1 MKNVKFVDLHKQHAP
16 IIGELKAAALKVI
29 DDGNYIGGEEVK
41 LFEKE
46 MAEWLG
52 VREVVG
58 VSCATS
64 GLATTIR
71 ALGVGPGDEVITTVH
86 TAIPTAEAIT
96 LAGGKIVFCDIE
108 EGGYLIDVTQIEKLI
123 TPKTKVLIPVH
134 LYGEPVDMDA
144 IMAIAE
150 KHHLKVLEDCAQSQG
165 ATWKGRKLG
174 TIGDAAVFS
183 FFPSKNLGGFGDG
196 GALTIRDPEA
206 MKFARMY
213 SNHGR
218 ISKYFHQLE
227 GTNSRL
233 DTIQAALLRVCLPHL
248 DKWNAARR
256 QAASWYQSGLQGI
269 PEIKIMPRVQAGGE
283 HVYHVYV
290 IVVPDRDALG
300 EYLKEQGIASG
311 VHYPH
316 ALNVQPAYAYLKQG
330 YGSFPRA
337 EYACEHML
345 SLPMSPVLEKEEV
358 DYVCDR
364 IRTYF
369 KRH

>member
-1 MKNVKFVDLHKQHAP
+1 MKTVKFVDLQKQHAP
-16 IIGELKAAALKVI
+16 IIDQLKAAAAKVI

-46 MAEWLG
+46 MAAWLG
-52 VREVVG
+52 VPEICG
-58 VSCATS
+58 VACATS
-64 GLATTIR
+64 GLTTTLK
-71 ALGVGPGDEVITTVH
+71 ALGVGPGDEVITTVN
-86 TAIPTAEAIT
+86 TAIPTAEAVT
-96 LAGGKIVFCDIE
+96 LAGGNIVFCDVE
-108 EGGYLIDVTQIEKLI
+108 AGGYVIDVTQIEKLI
-123 TPKTKVLIPVH
+123 TPKTKVLMPVH

-144 IMAIAE
+144 VMAIAE
-150 KHHLKVLEDCAQSQG
+150 KHHLKVLEDCAQAQG
-165 ATWKGRKLG
+165 AVWKGRKVG

-218 ISKYFHQLE
+218 IQKYFHQIQ

-248 DKWNAARR
+248 DRWNAARR
-256 QAASWYQSGLQGI
+256 QVAAWYREGLKDI
-269 PEIKIMPRVQAGGE
+269 AAIKILPRVKAGGE
-283 HVYHVYV
+283 HIYHVYV
-290 IVVPDRDALG
+290 ITVPDREALIAD
-300 EYLKEQGIASG
+300 LKENGIGTG

-316 ALNVQPAYAYLKQG
+316 SLNVQPAYAYLKQG
-330 YGSFPRA
+330 AGAFPQA
-337 EYACEHML
+337 EFACEHML
-345 SLPMSPVLEKEEV
+345 SLPMSPVLEKDEV

-364 IRTYF
+364 IRAFYQ
-369 KRH
+369 R